1 MQQRPVTPFQIFILV
16 LSIYVIGALLADLF
30 FALPED
36 VSALLGYLDN
46 IVCFFFFLDFWMRL
60 QRAENKLQFMRW
72 GWIDLLAS
80 VPAGGLQSAKLFRAF
95 QILRVL
101 RAIKSL
107 QLIWR
112 ILFRNRAEGIVASAA
127 TATMLLVAFGAI
139 TMLLVEAP
147 NPESSINT
155 PEEALWWA
163 FVTVTTVGYGDFYPV
178 TSLGRIVAVML
189 MVSGVGLFGSF
200 AAYIG
205 SLFVADKSEEDSRAQ
220 QADREV
226 LNRLLAQVENLTREV
241 QSLRAQLHD
250 TPALRDREQEPH

>member
-1 MQQRPVTPFQIFILV
+1 MKQRAITPFQIFILL
-16 LSIYVIGALLADLF
+16 LSVYVIGALVADLVF
-30 FALPED
+30 DLPDD

-46 IVCFFFFLDFWMRL
+46 IVCFFFFIDFWMRL
-60 QRAENKLQFMRW
+60 QQAEDKLRFMRW

-80 VPAGGLQSAKLFRAF
+80 VPAGGLQAAKLFRAF

-107 QLIWR
+107 RLIWR

-127 TATMLLVAFGAI
+127 TA

-178 TSLGRIVAVML
+178 TTLGRIVAVLL

-205 SLFVADKSEEDSRAQ
+205 SLFVADRNEEDNRDQ
-220 QADREV
+220 LADRET
-226 LNRLLAQVENLTREV
+226 LQRLLVQVECLTEEV
-241 QSLRAQLHD
+241 RSLKLQLGD
-250 TPALRDREQEPH
+250 DRRNDGDAVERGV